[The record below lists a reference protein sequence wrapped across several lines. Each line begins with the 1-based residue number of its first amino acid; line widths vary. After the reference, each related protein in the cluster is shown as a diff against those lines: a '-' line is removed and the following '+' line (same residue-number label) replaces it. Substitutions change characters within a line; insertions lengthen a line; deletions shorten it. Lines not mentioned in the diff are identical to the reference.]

1 MRIILWHAQ
10 QLQLECFV
18 FVIQKNIFFIKTT
31 ILLLLIFSI
40 DRNALREKKG
50 AVAKKMSSNSA
61 SLQHI
66 LISVQEY
73 DRLKNIEKQYQKL
86 HEGIEEKLQITS
98 KI

>member
-1 MRIILWHAQ
+1 MIERAYERERWP
-10 QLQLECFV
+10 
-18 FVIQKNIFFIKTT
+18 
-31 ILLLLIFSI
+31 FS
-40 DRNALREKKG
+40 
-50 AVAKKMSSNSA
+50 KMSSNSA

-86 HEGIEEKLQITS
+86 HEGIEQKLQITS